1 MGEVMFRGNVVMK
14 GYLKNKAATEKAL
27 AGGWFHSG
35 DLGVKH
41 KDGYVQ
47 LRDRSKDIIISG
59 GENISS
65 IEVEDALFEHPGV
78 QLAAVVARPDDKWGE
93 TPCAFVEMKPGHSA
107 TAEELI
113 EWCRARLARY
123 KCPRHIVFAEIPK
136 TSTGKVQKFA
146 LRERAKAD
154 RGGGQLSVMR
164 SDAWPQHCR
173 AALVRA
179 VSAAAAQFP
188 GPGEE
193 APKRVHDVRKT
204 LKEARAIARLFLDCV
219 GEPARVTITTLAATR
234 RQIGRARDLD
244 VMAIRVQRLEPPPE
258 VSEPLMAA
266 IAREREAAQR
276 ARRGLSATAPRPR
289 LNAIVRRVEGWDL
302 SAVGTEEIVA
312 AVARTYRQAR
322 KRGRLAFDGDDPVA
336 LHAFRARVVDLR
348 YQLALLSCAWPEAL
362 NAQAEAL
369 NDLREA
375 LGDFNDLHVLG
386 TFAAEHGELPPQA
399 LEELGVRMEAKQKKL
414 KRRANVEF
422 ERLFAETPNAF
433 ATRIAAYLNHPVREP
448 EVAEDEPKAV
458 SAA

>member
-1 MGEVMFRGNVVMK
+1 
-14 GYLKNKAATEKAL
+14 
-27 AGGWFHSG
+27 
-35 DLGVKH
+35 
-41 KDGYVQ
+41 
-47 LRDRSKDIIISG
+47 
-59 GENISS
+59 
-65 IEVEDALFEHPGV
+65 
-78 QLAAVVARPDDKWGE
+78 
-93 TPCAFVEMKPGHSA
+93 
-107 TAEELI
+107 
-113 EWCRARLARY
+113 
-123 KCPRHIVFAEIPK
+123 
-136 TSTGKVQKFA
+136 
-146 LRERAKAD
+146 
-154 RGGGQLSVMR
+154 MR

-179 VSAAAAQFP
+179 VSAAATQFP

-204 LKEARAIARLFLDCV
+204 LKEARAIARLFLGCV
-219 GEPARVTITTLAATR
+219 GEPARVTITALAATR
-234 RQIGRARDLD
+234 RQIGRTRDLD

-266 IAREREAAQR
+266 IVRERETAQR

-302 SAVGTEEIVA
+302 SAVGTEEIGA
-312 AVARTYRQAR
+312 AVARSYRQAC

-375 LGDFNDLHVLG
+375 LGDFNDLHVLE

-399 LEELGVRMEAKQKKL
+399 LEDFGARIAAKQNKL
-414 KRRANVEF
+414 RRRANVEF

-433 ATRIAAYLNHPVREP
+433 ATRIAAYLGHPVREP
-448 EVAEDEPKAV
+448 EVVQDEPV
-458 SAA
+458 AALLPQRSEHAA

>member
-1 MGEVMFRGNVVMK
+1 
-14 GYLKNKAATEKAL
+14 
-27 AGGWFHSG
+27 
-35 DLGVKH
+35 
-41 KDGYVQ
+41 
-47 LRDRSKDIIISG
+47 
-59 GENISS
+59 
-65 IEVEDALFEHPGV
+65 
-78 QLAAVVARPDDKWGE
+78 
-93 TPCAFVEMKPGHSA
+93 
-107 TAEELI
+107 
-113 EWCRARLARY
+113 
-123 KCPRHIVFAEIPK
+123 
-136 TSTGKVQKFA
+136 
-146 LRERAKAD
+146 
-154 RGGGQLSVMR
+154 
-164 SDAWPQHCR
+164 
-173 AALVRA
+173 
-179 VSAAAAQFP
+179 
-188 GPGEE
+188 
-193 APKRVHDVRKT
+193 
-204 LKEARAIARLFLDCV
+204 
-219 GEPARVTITTLAATR
+219 VTITTLAATR

-244 VMAIRVQRLEPPPE
+244 VMAVRVQRLEPPPE
-258 VSEPLMAA
+258 ISGPLMAA

-302 SAVGTEEIVA
+302 SAVGTAEIVA

-348 YQLALLSCAWPEAL
+348 YQLALLSCAWPDAL

-448 EVAEDEPKAV
+448 DVAEDEPKAV

>member
-1 MGEVMFRGNVVMK
+1 
-14 GYLKNKAATEKAL
+14 
-27 AGGWFHSG
+27 
-35 DLGVKH
+35 
-41 KDGYVQ
+41 
-47 LRDRSKDIIISG
+47 
-59 GENISS
+59 
-65 IEVEDALFEHPGV
+65 
-78 QLAAVVARPDDKWGE
+78 
-93 TPCAFVEMKPGHSA
+93 
-107 TAEELI
+107 
-113 EWCRARLARY
+113 
-123 KCPRHIVFAEIPK
+123 
-136 TSTGKVQKFA
+136 
-146 LRERAKAD
+146 
-154 RGGGQLSVMR
+154 MR

-173 AALVRA
+173 AALVRS
-179 VSAAAAQFP
+179 VSAAAAKFP

-244 VMAIRVQRLEPPPE
+244 VMAIRVQRLEPAPE

-302 SAVGTEEIVA
+302 SAVGTGEIVA

-322 KRGRLAFDGDDPVA
+322 KRGRFAFDGDDPVA

-348 YQLALLSCAWPEAL
+348 YQLSLMSCAWPEAL
-362 NAQAEAL
+362 DAQAEAL

-386 TFAAEHGELPPQA
+386 TFAAEYGELPPQA
-399 LEELGVRMEAKQKKL
+399 LEDLGSRVTAKQTKL
-414 KRRANVEF
+414 RRRANVEF
-422 ERLFAETPNAF
+422 ERLFAEKPNAF
-433 ATRIAAYLNHPVREP
+433 ATRIGAYLANPVKEP
-448 EVAEDEPKAV
+448 QAAQDEPAPAKTAP
-458 SAA
+458 AA